1 MNDIMLR
8 ISTTLTNLFS
18 EAITKATVLLPEALL
33 AILFLFAGWLVAV
46 LVHHIVLWILG
57 FFAIDKL
64 AAKTPLST
72 FLKNLGIRKTAS
84 EILGLLVFWLII
96 FFTLVIAADTLHMT
110 QVSYALALIAHFIPQ
125 VIAAVL
131 IIIVGM
137 LVAKLL
143 QILTIQALGHVNVA
157 YKKSIGGAVQTVV
170 LIFVFVAAL
179 DQIGFELDYVLDAI
193 ITLGSVVLLMFGL
206 GLAFGART
214 VLDNVVAC
222 SQVKRQI
229 PPSSNVSIDGTT
241 GTVKEFTLTSVVL
254 DVSGT
259 LTVLPATQFL
269 QQKYTV
275 ITP

>member
-1 MNDIMLR
+1 M
-8 ISTTLTNLFS
+8 S
-18 EAITKATVLLPEALL
+18 EAGSHAVTSACGNADATTKATVLLPEALL

-64 AAKTPLST
+64 AAKTPLSA
-72 FLKNLGIRKTAS
+72 FLKNLGIRKTAG

-96 FFTLVIAADTLHMT
+96 FFTLVIAADTLHLT

-137 LVAKLL
+137 LVAKFL
-143 QILTIQALGHVNVA
+143 QILTVQALGHVNVA

-179 DQIGFELDYVLDAI
+179 DQIGFELDYVTGSHHLFLHPISRHRVTVAFHSKDMPKGTLRAI
-193 ITLGSVVLLMFGL
+193 LKQA
-206 GLAFGART
+206 GLAAGD
-214 VLDNVVAC
+214 L
-222 SQVKRQI
+222 
-229 PPSSNVSIDGTT
+229 
-241 GTVKEFTLTSVVL
+241 
-254 DVSGT
+254 
-259 LTVLPATQFL
+259 
-269 QQKYTV
+269 
-275 ITP
+275 